1 MAEPRTPT
9 NAIVAVKPPRKT
21 RVVKPAFDYGELMR
35 TVFRLEAKMDYAA
48 EENRAAL
55 RRYDDHET
63 RIRSLEASDSKRQGG
78 STTARLL
85 YGAVWPAVAFAIS
98 ATALYLQYKA
108 QHP

>member
-1 MAEPRTPT
+1 MSADTTP
-9 NAIVAVKPPRKT
+9 IKPPRKARST
-21 RVVKPAFDYGELMR
+21 KPTFDYGELMR

-63 RIRSLEASDSKRQGG
+63 RIRSLESSDSKRQGG
-78 STTARLL
+78 STTARLM
-85 YGAVWPAVAFAIS
+85 YGAVWPAVSFAIA